1 MPRHSPVH
9 TASLEAESAARKLL
23 TAVKRRRNGGIPS
36 RGEHALNAYNLGIIL
51 QHHAETLSYLI
62 DEHSTLSPD
71 LVGVP
76 REHLVE
82 AHQATTKAARA
93 LPQTFPAVD

>member
-9 TASLEAESAARKLL
+9 TAFLEAESAARKLL
-23 TAVKRRRNGGIPS
+23 TAVKRRRNGGTPS
-36 RGEHALNAYNLGIIL
+36 RGEHALNAYNFGLIL

-76 REHLVE
+76 REQLVE
-82 AHQATTKAARA
+82 AHEATVRAARA
-93 LPQTFPAVD
+93 LPQAFPLAD